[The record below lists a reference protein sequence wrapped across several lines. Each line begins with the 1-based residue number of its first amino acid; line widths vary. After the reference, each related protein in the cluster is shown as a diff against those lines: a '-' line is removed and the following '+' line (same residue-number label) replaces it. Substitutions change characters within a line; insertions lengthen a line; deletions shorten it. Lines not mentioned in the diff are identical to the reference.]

1 MSFDGFAIDQ
11 CGLIAPTLERFDH
24 AGNQVHGAGDGPDG
38 RDLAIL
44 GDSGVCAHELAGAGA
59 NWSGLRI
66 DAGNQSADNYSRM
79 AMEGPVRI
87 P

>member
-11 CGLIAPTLERFDH
+11 CGLIAPTLDRFDH

-44 GDSGVCAHELAGAGA
+44 GDSGVHAHVLAGAGA
-59 NWSGLRI
+59 NLCGLRI
-66 DAGNQSADNYSRM
+66 DAGNQSADNYFRI